1 MRTLRSLRGR
11 LLLAS
16 LAGIAAASL
25 LAAWLLG
32 AAFERAVLGAFDRRL
47 ADDLVT
53 VAGVLA
59 RDGNGQVR
67 MRREPADGRYA
78 RVFSGHYWQ
87 VGEGPGAFRSRSMW
101 DFAPV
106 LPVAATDGALRLRE
120 VAGPRGQV
128 LRSAERTIQL
138 PGVDAPVRVWVASDQ
153 AILRREVE
161 EFRWLAGL
169 SFALLAAGLALAA
182 AGQVRYGLKP
192 LRGLG
197 NGLAKVRSGEARRLD
212 PAPLP
217 TEVMPLAEHL
227 NQLLEHHER
236 MVARARRSSQDLAHA
251 LKTPLAVLDAGTQRP
266 GHDLPELV
274 AEQTAR
280 MRTVVERHL
289 AAGTP
294 VDLRGAAGVA
304 AAVARLQPLLQAAHA
319 AKALSWDV
327 QVPGAL
333 RFRGAEDDLEEM
345 LGNLLDNACKWARG
359 QVRVVAGLAAAGLWI
374 EVRDDGPGLPPGQRE
389 AALQRGVRLDERTP
403 GTGLGLAI
411 TADLAAGYGGQ
422 LVLDAGPEGGLCA
435 RLGLPAA

>member
-11 LLLAS
+11 LWLAS
-16 LAGIAAASL
+16 LAGIAVASL

-32 AAFERAVLGAFDRRL
+32 AAFERAALGAFDRRL

-59 RDGNGQVR
+59 RDGNGRVR

-87 VGEGPGAFRSRSMW
+87 VGEGPDAFRSRSMW
-101 DFAPV
+101 DYTPER
-106 LPVAATDGALRLRE
+106 PAAAADGALRVRE
-120 VAGPRGQV
+120 VAGPRGQA
-128 LRSAERTIQL
+128 LRSAERMLQL

-182 AGQVRYGLKP
+182 AAQVGYGLRP

-197 NGLAKVRSGEARRLD
+197 DGLAKVRSGEARRLD
-212 PAPLP
+212 PTPLP
-217 TEVMPLAEHL
+217 TEVKPLAEHL

-236 MVARARRSSQDLAHA
+236 VVERARRSAQDLAHA
-251 LKTPLAVLDAGTQRP
+251 LKTPLAVLDAGVQRP
-266 GHDLPELV
+266 GGDLPALV

-294 VDLRGAAGVA
+294 VDLRGAADVA
-304 AAVARLQPLLQAAHA
+304 AALARLQPLLQAAHRD
-319 AKALSWDV
+319 KALYWQR
-327 QVPGAL
+327 QVPDAL

-345 LGNLLDNACKWARG
+345 LGNLLDNACKWARTR
-359 QVRVVAGLAAAGLWI
+359 VRVDAGRGAGGLWI
-374 EVRDDGPGLPPGQRE
+374 EVRDDGPGLPPAQRE

-403 GTGLGLAI
+403 GSGLGLAI
-411 TADLAAGYGGQ
+411 VADLAAGYGGE
-422 LVLDAGPEGGLCA
+422 LVLDAAPEGGLCA
-435 RLGLPAA
+435 RLSLPAA